1 MTKSFL
7 LSFFLLLSLVSF
19 SQQGDGGLPKTF
31 KEVIDYNKIDKRV
44 FDEPNIAALKIED
57 SLTDNSGTAP
67 WRFGFNNNTNINIS
81 NSGTWINLPNGDRI
95 WQLVVVC
102 KNALTINLT
111 FSQTVI
117 PTGNELYV
125 YNPSKDFIL
134 GKFTAYHLY
143 NGELGTEL
151 VPGEMTIV
159 EYFVPKGSS
168 IGNINICTVT
178 HGYRIQNEF
187 LLKAFGG
194 SGACNVNVNCPEG
207 AAWTQQRNSVVML
220 VSGSNGFCTGALINN
235 TLNDGKPYVLTAN
248 HCYSNPATW
257 IFRFK
262 WESTSCTN
270 PSTSP
275 TFQSLSG
282 AVLRAQGTP
291 SDFCLVEITGS
302 LVNGTVPSAYT
313 PYFSG
318 WDNTETISPSAVCIH
333 HPSGDI
339 KKISFENN
347 SLISTTFGGSP
358 ANSHWGVLSWDLGVT
373 EPGSSGS
380 PLFNQNRRIIG
391 QLHGGASACGASV
404 LSDEYGKVSVSWN
417 PAGSTSSGQLKHWLD
432 PNNTN
437 ASFVDGYAPSN
448 APSLTI
454 TTSTNTICSGS
465 SITLTANSVAGVSY
479 LWSPGGQTTASITV
493 NPSTTTTYTCT
504 ATQNGASST
513 ANHVV
518 TVNSIPTISGG
529 TAVCSGGTLQ
539 LTGSGTAAASNAW
552 SSASA
557 SIASISGTG
566 LVSGTSAGNSVVTYT
581 NNNGCSATTTVTVTP
596 IPAAPT
602 GLSCYQTAVFNTT
615 TCAWVISGTQAT
627 APTGLSCW
635 QTASFN
641 TTTCAWVVSGTQT
654 TNTTLISALGTY
666 TWANNGI
673 TYTSSGVYT
682 GTTVNCVAQVLNL
695 TITPS
700 SPSLALQVFL
710 DGYYIY
716 GSNPA
721 RMRAARYVNL
731 TESGS
736 ANSGA
741 NTDVDFI
748 TVELRSPSNLN
759 VLVYSVS
766 AILQTNGSV
775 QCVFPA
781 GALGG
786 SFYLVVKH
794 RAAIPLWSANP
805 VTLSSSSAFS
815 FANNSSNTYSGG
827 SITPIH
833 TLVPSLF
840 GIWLGELNDD
850 GYLDGVDYTVFE
862 TDTYLSAYY
871 GLYMLD
877 GDLNG
882 DAYVDASDYAV
893 FDFNARVG
901 SYEQRP

>member
-1 MTKSFL
+1 MTKSFF
-7 LSFFLLLSLVSF
+7 LSFFLLLSLVTF

-134 GKFTAYHLY
+134 GKFTASHLY

-168 IGNINICTVT
+168 IGNVNICTVT
-178 HGYRIQNEF
+178 HGYRTPNEF

-257 IFRFK
+257 IFRFQ
-262 WESTSCTN
+262 WESTSCIN

-291 SDFCLVEITGS
+291 SDFCLVEITGG
-302 LVNGTVPSAYT
+302 LVNGTVPAAYT

-339 KKISFENN
+339 KKIAIENN
-347 SLISTTFGGSP
+347 ALISTSFGGSP
-358 ANSHWGVLSWDLGVT
+358 SNSHWGVLSWDLGVT

-417 PAGSTSSGQLKHWLD
+417 PAGSTTSGQLKHWLD

-437 ASFVDGYAPSN
+437 ASFVDGYDPSN
-448 APSLTI
+448 APTI
-454 TTSTNTICSGS
+454 TLDAGLSNSTFIQTSLCGSNYIPNVTISNGGS
-465 SITLTANSVAGVSY
+465 QTV
-479 LWSPGGQTTASITV
+479 TTAVISYSID
-493 NPSTTTTYTCT
+493 
-504 ATQNGASST
+504 
-513 ANHVV
+513 
-518 TVNSIPTISGG
+518 GG
-529 TAVCSGGTLQ
+529 TAQNYNWNGSLAQFQTQVINLPPVQLLPGNHTFSATVSQVNNGVDELSVNNATNTQFLVTAINQTSNLLKVTLLTDNYSSETYMEVLSSNGTVVWFQGNESFAGTYGTNNTPGPTDPTSPLLDNTTYNWDVPLSLNDCYTFKIYDYYGDGLSGFIADGSLSLANHNNINFYTLSTPNFGAELGIVFKNISTIGLVESENQ
-539 LTGSGTAAASNAW
+539 ELNVFPNPANDLLFIYLPSSAKQISIVDIYGKLIYSEPALFESHELKISSLASGTYW
-552 SSASA
+552 
-557 SIASISGTG
+557 
-566 LVSGTSAGNSVVTYT
+566 LK
-581 NNNGCSATTTVTVTP
+581 
-596 IPAAPT
+596 
-602 GLSCYQTAVFNTT
+602 
-615 TCAWVISGTQAT
+615 
-627 APTGLSCW
+627 
-635 QTASFN
+635 
-641 TTTCAWVVSGTQT
+641 
-654 TNTTLISALGTY
+654 
-666 TWANNGI
+666 
-673 TYTSSGVYT
+673 
-682 GTTVNCVAQVLNL
+682 
-695 TITPS
+695 
-700 SPSLALQVFL
+700 
-710 DGYYIY
+710 
-716 GSNPA
+716 
-721 RMRAARYVNL
+721 
-731 TESGS
+731 
-736 ANSGA
+736 
-741 NTDVDFI
+741 VD
-748 TVELRSPSNLN
+748 L
-759 VLVYSVS
+759 
-766 AILQTNGSV
+766 TNGRT
-775 QCVFPA
+775 
-781 GALGG
+781 ALKR
-786 SFYLVVKH
+786 FIK
-794 RAAIPLWSANP
+794 
-805 VTLSSSSAFS
+805 
-815 FANNSSNTYSGG
+815 
-827 SITPIH
+827 
-833 TLVPSLF
+833 
-840 GIWLGELNDD
+840 
-850 GYLDGVDYTVFE
+850 
-862 TDTYLSAYY
+862 
-871 GLYMLD
+871 
-877 GDLNG
+877 
-882 DAYVDASDYAV
+882 
-893 FDFNARVG
+893 
-901 SYEQRP
+901 Q

>member
-1 MTKSFL
+1 MTKSFF
-7 LSFFLLLSLVSF
+7 LSFFLLLSLVTF

-134 GKFTAYHLY
+134 GKFTASHLY

-151 VPGEMTIV
+151 VPGEITIV

-168 IGNINICTVT
+168 IGNVNICTVT
-178 HGYRIQNEF
+178 HGYRTPNEF

-257 IFRFK
+257 IFRFQ
-262 WESTSCTN
+262 WESTSCIN

-291 SDFCLVEITGS
+291 SDFCLVEITGG
-302 LVNGTVPSAYT
+302 LVNGTVPAAYT

-339 KKISFENN
+339 KKIAIENN
-347 SLISTTFGGSP
+347 ALISTSFGGSP
-358 ANSHWGVLSWDLGVT
+358 SNSHWGVLSWDLGVT

-417 PAGSTSSGQLKHWLD
+417 PAGSSSSGQLKYWLD

-437 ASFVDGYAPSN
+437 ASFVDGYDPSN
-448 APSLTI
+448 APTI
-454 TTSTNTICSGS
+454 TLDAGLSNSAFIQTSLCGSNYIPNVTISNGGS
-465 SITLTANSVAGVSY
+465 QTV
-479 LWSPGGQTTASITV
+479 TTAVISYSID
-493 NPSTTTTYTCT
+493 
-504 ATQNGASST
+504 
-513 ANHVV
+513 
-518 TVNSIPTISGG
+518 GG
-529 TAVCSGGTLQ
+529 TAQNYNWNGSLAQFQTQVINLPPVQLLPGNHTFSATVSQVNNGVDELSINNATNTQFLATAISQTSNLLKVTLLTDNYSSETYMEVLSSNGTVVWFQGNESFAGTYGTNNTPGPTDPTSPLLDNTTYNWDVPLSLNDCYTFKIYDYYGDGLSGFIADGSLSLANHNNINFYTLSTPNFGAE
-539 LTGSGTAAASNAW
+539 LGIVFKNISTIGLVESENHELNVFPNPANDLLFINLP
-552 SSASA
+552 SSAKQI
-557 SIASISGTG
+557 SIVDIYGKLIYSEPALFESHELKISS
-566 LVSGTSAGNSVVTYT
+566 L
-581 NNNGCSATTTVTVTP
+581 AT
-596 IPAAPT
+596 
-602 GLSCYQTAVFNTT
+602 
-615 TCAWVISGTQAT
+615 
-627 APTGLSCW
+627 
-635 QTASFN
+635 
-641 TTTCAWVVSGTQT
+641 
-654 TNTTLISALGTY
+654 GTY
-666 TWANNGI
+666 W
-673 TYTSSGVYT
+673 
-682 GTTVNCVAQVLNL
+682 LK
-695 TITPS
+695 
-700 SPSLALQVFL
+700 
-710 DGYYIY
+710 
-716 GSNPA
+716 
-721 RMRAARYVNL
+721 
-731 TESGS
+731 
-736 ANSGA
+736 
-741 NTDVDFI
+741 VD
-748 TVELRSPSNLN
+748 L
-759 VLVYSVS
+759 
-766 AILQTNGSV
+766 TNGRT
-775 QCVFPA
+775 
-781 GALGG
+781 ALKR
-786 SFYLVVKH
+786 FIK
-794 RAAIPLWSANP
+794 
-805 VTLSSSSAFS
+805 
-815 FANNSSNTYSGG
+815 
-827 SITPIH
+827 
-833 TLVPSLF
+833 
-840 GIWLGELNDD
+840 
-850 GYLDGVDYTVFE
+850 
-862 TDTYLSAYY
+862 
-871 GLYMLD
+871 
-877 GDLNG
+877 
-882 DAYVDASDYAV
+882 
-893 FDFNARVG
+893 
-901 SYEQRP
+901 Q

>member
-1 MTKSFL
+1 MTKSFF
-7 LSFFLLLSLVSF
+7 LSFFLLLSLVTF

-31 KEVIDYNKIDKRV
+31 KEVVDYNKIDKRV

-134 GKFTAYHLY
+134 GKFTASHLY

-168 IGNINICTVT
+168 IGNVNICTVT
-178 HGYRIQNEF
+178 HGYRTPDEF

-257 IFRFK
+257 IFRFQ
-262 WESTSCTN
+262 WESTSCIN

-291 SDFCLVEITGS
+291 SDFCLVEITGG
-302 LVNGTVPSAYT
+302 LVNGTVPAAYT

-339 KKISFENN
+339 KKIAIENN
-347 SLISTTFGGSP
+347 ALISTNFGGSP
-358 ANSHWGVLSWDLGVT
+358 SNSHWGVLSWDLGVT

-417 PAGSTSSGQLKHWLD
+417 PAGSTTSGQLKHWLD

-437 ASFVDGYAPSN
+437 ASFVDGYDPSN
-448 APSLTI
+448 APTI
-454 TTSTNTICSGS
+454 TLDAGLSNSAFIQTSLCGSNYIPNVTISNGGS
-465 SITLTANSVAGVSY
+465 QTV
-479 LWSPGGQTTASITV
+479 TTAVISYSID
-493 NPSTTTTYTCT
+493 
-504 ATQNGASST
+504 
-513 ANHVV
+513 
-518 TVNSIPTISGG
+518 GG
-529 TAVCSGGTLQ
+529 TAQNYNWNGSLAQFQTQVINLPPVQLLPGNHTFSATVSQVNNGVDELSVNNATNTQFLVTAINQTSNLLKVTLLTDNYSSETYMEVLSSNGTVVWFQGNESFAGTYGTNNTPGPTDPTSPLLDNTTYNWDVPLSLNDCYTFKIYDYYGDGLDGFMEDGSLSLANHNNINFYTLSTPNFGAELGIVFKNNSAIGLVESENQ
-539 LTGSGTAAASNAW
+539 ELNVFPNPANDLLFINLPSSAKQISIVDIYGKLIYSEPALLESHELKISSLASGTYW
-552 SSASA
+552 
-557 SIASISGTG
+557 
-566 LVSGTSAGNSVVTYT
+566 LK
-581 NNNGCSATTTVTVTP
+581 
-596 IPAAPT
+596 
-602 GLSCYQTAVFNTT
+602 
-615 TCAWVISGTQAT
+615 
-627 APTGLSCW
+627 
-635 QTASFN
+635 
-641 TTTCAWVVSGTQT
+641 
-654 TNTTLISALGTY
+654 
-666 TWANNGI
+666 
-673 TYTSSGVYT
+673 
-682 GTTVNCVAQVLNL
+682 
-695 TITPS
+695 
-700 SPSLALQVFL
+700 
-710 DGYYIY
+710 
-716 GSNPA
+716 
-721 RMRAARYVNL
+721 
-731 TESGS
+731 
-736 ANSGA
+736 
-741 NTDVDFI
+741 VD
-748 TVELRSPSNLN
+748 L
-759 VLVYSVS
+759 
-766 AILQTNGSV
+766 TNGRT
-775 QCVFPA
+775 
-781 GALGG
+781 ALKR
-786 SFYLVVKH
+786 FIK
-794 RAAIPLWSANP
+794 
-805 VTLSSSSAFS
+805 
-815 FANNSSNTYSGG
+815 
-827 SITPIH
+827 
-833 TLVPSLF
+833 
-840 GIWLGELNDD
+840 
-850 GYLDGVDYTVFE
+850 
-862 TDTYLSAYY
+862 
-871 GLYMLD
+871 
-877 GDLNG
+877 
-882 DAYVDASDYAV
+882 
-893 FDFNARVG
+893 
-901 SYEQRP
+901 Q

>member
-7 LSFFLLLSLVSF
+7 LLFFLLLSLVTF

-57 SLTDNSGTAP
+57 SLTDNLGTAP

-134 GKFTAYHLY
+134 GKFTASHLY

-168 IGNINICTVT
+168 IGNVNICTVT
-178 HGYRIQNEF
+178 HGYRTPNEF

-257 IFRFK
+257 IFRFQ
-262 WESTSCTN
+262 WESTSCIN

-291 SDFCLVEITGS
+291 SDFCLVEITGG
-302 LVNGTVPSAYT
+302 LVNGTVPAAYT

-339 KKISFENN
+339 KKIAIENN
-347 SLISTTFGGSP
+347 ALISTTFGGSP
-358 ANSHWGVLSWDLGVT
+358 ANSHWGIQAWDLGVT

-380 PLFNQNRRIIG
+380 PLYNGNHRIIG
-391 QLHGGASACGASV
+391 QLHGGASACGASA

-417 PAGSTSSGQLKHWLD
+417 PAGSTSSGQLKYWLD

-437 ASFVDGYAPSN
+437 ASFLDGYDPSN
-448 APSLTI
+448 APTI
-454 TTSTNTICSGS
+454 TLDAGLSNSTFIQTSLCGS
-465 SITLTANSVAGVSY
+465 NY
-479 LWSPGGQTTASITV
+479 
-493 NPSTTTTYTCT
+493 
-504 ATQNGASST
+504 
-513 ANHVV
+513 
-518 TVNSIPTISGG
+518 IPNVTISNGGSQTVTNAVISYSIDGG
-529 TAVCSGGTLQ
+529 TAQNYNWNGSLAQFQTQGINLPPVQ
-539 LTGSGTAAASNAW
+539 LLPGNHTF
-552 SSASA
+552 SA
-557 SIASISGTG
+557 T
-566 LVSGTSAGNSVVTYT
+566 VSQV
-581 NNNGCSATTTVTVTP
+581 NNGVDE
-596 IPAAPT
+596 
-602 GLSCYQTAVFNTT
+602 LSINNA
-615 TCAWVISGTQAT
+615 
-627 APTGLSCW
+627 
-635 QTASFN
+635 
-641 TTTCAWVVSGTQT
+641 
-654 TNTTLISALGTY
+654 TNT
-666 TWANNGI
+666 
-673 TYTSSGVYT
+673 
-682 GTTVNCVAQVLNL
+682 Q
-695 TITPS
+695 
-700 SPSLALQVFL
+700 FL
-710 DGYYIY
+710 
-716 GSNPA
+716 
-721 RMRAARYVNL
+721 
-731 TESGS
+731 
-736 ANSGA
+736 
-741 NTDVDFI
+741 
-748 TVELRSPSNLN
+748 
-759 VLVYSVS
+759 VS
-766 AILQTNGSV
+766 AINQTSNLLKVTLLTDDYSSETYMEILSSNGTVVWFQGNESFAGTYGTNNTPGPTDPTSPLLDNTIYNWDVPLSLNDCYTFKIYDYYGDGLSGFIADGSLSLANHNNINFYTLSIPNFGSELAIVFKNNSAIGLVESENQELNIFPNPANDLLFINLPSSAKQISIVDIYGKLIYSEPALFESHELKISSLAIGTYWLKVDLTNGRT
-775 QCVFPA
+775 
-781 GALGG
+781 ALKR
-786 SFYLVVKH
+786 FIK
-794 RAAIPLWSANP
+794 
-805 VTLSSSSAFS
+805 
-815 FANNSSNTYSGG
+815 
-827 SITPIH
+827 
-833 TLVPSLF
+833 
-840 GIWLGELNDD
+840 
-850 GYLDGVDYTVFE
+850 
-862 TDTYLSAYY
+862 
-871 GLYMLD
+871 
-877 GDLNG
+877 
-882 DAYVDASDYAV
+882 
-893 FDFNARVG
+893 
-901 SYEQRP
+901 Q

>member
-7 LSFFLLLSLVSF
+7 LSFFLLLSLVTF

-134 GKFTAYHLY
+134 GKFTASHLY

-151 VPGEMTIV
+151 VPGEITIV

-168 IGNINICTVT
+168 IGNVNICTVT
-178 HGYRIQNEF
+178 HGYRTPNEF

-235 TLNDGKPYVLTAN
+235 TLNDAKPYVLTAN

-257 IFRFK
+257 IFRFQ
-262 WESTSCTN
+262 WESTSCIN

-291 SDFCLVEITGS
+291 SDFCLVEITGG
-302 LVNGTVPSAYT
+302 LVNGTVPAAYT

-339 KKISFENN
+339 KKIAIENN
-347 SLISTTFGGSP
+347 ALISTSFGGSP
-358 ANSHWGVLSWDLGVT
+358 SNSHWGVLSWDLGVT

-417 PAGSTSSGQLKHWLD
+417 PAGSTTSGQLKHWLD

-437 ASFVDGYAPSN
+437 ASFVDGYDPSN
-448 APSLTI
+448 APTI
-454 TTSTNTICSGS
+454 TLDAGLSNSTFIQTSLCGSNYIPNVTISNGGS
-465 SITLTANSVAGVSY
+465 QTV
-479 LWSPGGQTTASITV
+479 TTAVISYSID
-493 NPSTTTTYTCT
+493 
-504 ATQNGASST
+504 
-513 ANHVV
+513 
-518 TVNSIPTISGG
+518 GG
-529 TAVCSGGTLQ
+529 TAQNYNWNGSLAQFQTQVINLPPVQLLPGNHTFSATVSQVNNGVDELSVNNATNTQFLVTAINQTSNLLKVTLLTDNYSSETYMEVLSSNGTVVWFQGNESFAGTYGTNNTPGPTDPTSPLLDNTTYNWDVPLSLNDCYTFKIYDYYGDGLSGFIADGSLSLANHNNINFYTLSTPNFGAELGIVFKNISTIGLVESENHELNVFPNPANDLLFIYLPSSAKQ
-539 LTGSGTAAASNAW
+539 ISIVDIYGKLIYSEPALFESHELKISSLASGTYW
-552 SSASA
+552 
-557 SIASISGTG
+557 
-566 LVSGTSAGNSVVTYT
+566 LK
-581 NNNGCSATTTVTVTP
+581 
-596 IPAAPT
+596 
-602 GLSCYQTAVFNTT
+602 
-615 TCAWVISGTQAT
+615 
-627 APTGLSCW
+627 
-635 QTASFN
+635 
-641 TTTCAWVVSGTQT
+641 
-654 TNTTLISALGTY
+654 
-666 TWANNGI
+666 
-673 TYTSSGVYT
+673 
-682 GTTVNCVAQVLNL
+682 
-695 TITPS
+695 
-700 SPSLALQVFL
+700 
-710 DGYYIY
+710 
-716 GSNPA
+716 
-721 RMRAARYVNL
+721 
-731 TESGS
+731 
-736 ANSGA
+736 
-741 NTDVDFI
+741 VD
-748 TVELRSPSNLN
+748 L
-759 VLVYSVS
+759 
-766 AILQTNGSV
+766 TNGRT
-775 QCVFPA
+775 
-781 GALGG
+781 ALKR
-786 SFYLVVKH
+786 FIK
-794 RAAIPLWSANP
+794 
-805 VTLSSSSAFS
+805 
-815 FANNSSNTYSGG
+815 
-827 SITPIH
+827 
-833 TLVPSLF
+833 
-840 GIWLGELNDD
+840 
-850 GYLDGVDYTVFE
+850 
-862 TDTYLSAYY
+862 
-871 GLYMLD
+871 
-877 GDLNG
+877 
-882 DAYVDASDYAV
+882 
-893 FDFNARVG
+893 
-901 SYEQRP
+901 Q

>member
-1 MTKSFL
+1 MTKSFF
-7 LSFFLLLSLVSF
+7 LSFFLLLSLVTF

-134 GKFTAYHLY
+134 GKFTASHLY

-151 VPGEMTIV
+151 VPGEITIV

-168 IGNINICTVT
+168 IGNVNICTVT
-178 HGYRIQNEF
+178 HGYRTPNEF

-257 IFRFK
+257 IFRFQ
-262 WESTSCTN
+262 WESTSCIN
-270 PSTSP
+270 PSISP

-291 SDFCLVEITGS
+291 SDFCLVEITGG
-302 LVNGTVPSAYT
+302 LVNGTVPAAYT

-339 KKISFENN
+339 KKIAIENN
-347 SLISTTFGGSP
+347 ALISTSFGGSP
-358 ANSHWGVLSWDLGVT
+358 SNSHWGVLSWDLGVT

-417 PAGSTSSGQLKHWLD
+417 PAGSTSSGQLKYWLD

-437 ASFVDGYAPSN
+437 ASFVDGYDPSN
-448 APSLTI
+448 APTI
-454 TTSTNTICSGS
+454 TLDAGLSNSAFIQTSLCGSNYIPNVTISNGGSQSVTTAVISYSIDGGTEQNYNWNGSLAQFQTQVINLPPVQLLPGNHTFSATVSQVNNGVDELSVNNATNTQFLVTAINQTSNLLKVTLLTDNYSSETYMEVLSSNGTVVWFQGNESFAGTYGTNNTPGPTDPTSPLLDNTIYNWDVPLSLNDCYTFKIYDYYGDGLSGFIADGS
-465 SITLTANSVAGVSY
+465 LSL
-479 LWSPGGQTTASITV
+479 
-493 NPSTTTTYTCT
+493 
-504 ATQNGASST
+504 
-513 ANHVV
+513 ANHNNINFYTLSTPNFGAELGIVFK
-518 TVNSIPTISGG
+518 NISTIGLVESENHELNVFPNP
-529 TAVCSGGTLQ
+529 ANDL
-539 LTGSGTAAASNAW
+539 LFIYLP
-552 SSASA
+552 SSAKQI
-557 SIASISGTG
+557 SIVDIYGKLIYSEPALFESHELKISS
-566 LVSGTSAGNSVVTYT
+566 L
-581 NNNGCSATTTVTVTP
+581 AT
-596 IPAAPT
+596 
-602 GLSCYQTAVFNTT
+602 
-615 TCAWVISGTQAT
+615 
-627 APTGLSCW
+627 
-635 QTASFN
+635 
-641 TTTCAWVVSGTQT
+641 
-654 TNTTLISALGTY
+654 GTY
-666 TWANNGI
+666 W
-673 TYTSSGVYT
+673 
-682 GTTVNCVAQVLNL
+682 LK
-695 TITPS
+695 
-700 SPSLALQVFL
+700 
-710 DGYYIY
+710 
-716 GSNPA
+716 
-721 RMRAARYVNL
+721 
-731 TESGS
+731 
-736 ANSGA
+736 
-741 NTDVDFI
+741 VD
-748 TVELRSPSNLN
+748 L
-759 VLVYSVS
+759 
-766 AILQTNGSV
+766 TNGRT
-775 QCVFPA
+775 
-781 GALGG
+781 ALKR
-786 SFYLVVKH
+786 FIKL
-794 RAAIPLWSANP
+794 
-805 VTLSSSSAFS
+805 
-815 FANNSSNTYSGG
+815 
-827 SITPIH
+827 
-833 TLVPSLF
+833 
-840 GIWLGELNDD
+840 
-850 GYLDGVDYTVFE
+850 
-862 TDTYLSAYY
+862 
-871 GLYMLD
+871 
-877 GDLNG
+877 
-882 DAYVDASDYAV
+882 
-893 FDFNARVG
+893 
-901 SYEQRP
+901 

>member
-7 LSFFLLLSLVSF
+7 LSVFLLLSLVTF

-111 FSQTVI
+111 FSQTLI

-134 GKFTAYHLY
+134 GKFTASHLY

-151 VPGEMTIV
+151 VPGEITIV

-168 IGNINICTVT
+168 IGNVNICTVT
-178 HGYRIQNEF
+178 HGYRTPNEF

-257 IFRFK
+257 IFRFQ
-262 WESTSCTN
+262 WESTSCIN

-291 SDFCLVEITGS
+291 SDFCLVEITGG
-302 LVNGTVPSAYT
+302 LVNGSVPAAYT

-339 KKISFENN
+339 KKIAIENN
-347 SLISTTFGGSP
+347 ALISTSFGGSP
-358 ANSHWGVLSWDLGVT
+358 SNSHWGVLSWDLGVT

-417 PAGSTSSGQLKHWLD
+417 PAGSTTSGQLKHWLD

-437 ASFVDGYAPSN
+437 ASFVDGYDPSN
-448 APSLTI
+448 APTI
-454 TTSTNTICSGS
+454 TLDAGLSNSAFIQTSLCGSNYIPNVTISNGGS
-465 SITLTANSVAGVSY
+465 QTV
-479 LWSPGGQTTASITV
+479 TTAVISYSID
-493 NPSTTTTYTCT
+493 
-504 ATQNGASST
+504 
-513 ANHVV
+513 
-518 TVNSIPTISGG
+518 GG
-529 TAVCSGGTLQ
+529 TAQNYNWNGSLAQFQTQVINLPPVQLLPGNHTFSATVSQVNNGVDELSVNNATNTQFVATAISQTSDLLKVTLLTDNYSSETYMEVLSSNGTVVWFQGNESFAGTYGTNNTPGPTDPTSPLLDNTTYNWDVPLSLNDCYTFKIYDYYGDGLSGFIADGSLSLANHNNINFYTLSTPNFGAE
-539 LTGSGTAAASNAW
+539 LGIVFKNISTIGLVESENHELNVFPNPANDLLFIYLP
-552 SSASA
+552 SSAKQI
-557 SIASISGTG
+557 SIVDIYGKLIYSEPALFESHELKISS
-566 LVSGTSAGNSVVTYT
+566 L
-581 NNNGCSATTTVTVTP
+581 AT
-596 IPAAPT
+596 
-602 GLSCYQTAVFNTT
+602 
-615 TCAWVISGTQAT
+615 
-627 APTGLSCW
+627 
-635 QTASFN
+635 
-641 TTTCAWVVSGTQT
+641 
-654 TNTTLISALGTY
+654 GTY
-666 TWANNGI
+666 W
-673 TYTSSGVYT
+673 
-682 GTTVNCVAQVLNL
+682 LK
-695 TITPS
+695 
-700 SPSLALQVFL
+700 
-710 DGYYIY
+710 
-716 GSNPA
+716 
-721 RMRAARYVNL
+721 
-731 TESGS
+731 
-736 ANSGA
+736 
-741 NTDVDFI
+741 VD
-748 TVELRSPSNLN
+748 L
-759 VLVYSVS
+759 
-766 AILQTNGSV
+766 TNGRT
-775 QCVFPA
+775 
-781 GALGG
+781 ALKR
-786 SFYLVVKH
+786 FIK
-794 RAAIPLWSANP
+794 
-805 VTLSSSSAFS
+805 
-815 FANNSSNTYSGG
+815 
-827 SITPIH
+827 
-833 TLVPSLF
+833 
-840 GIWLGELNDD
+840 
-850 GYLDGVDYTVFE
+850 
-862 TDTYLSAYY
+862 
-871 GLYMLD
+871 
-877 GDLNG
+877 
-882 DAYVDASDYAV
+882 
-893 FDFNARVG
+893 
-901 SYEQRP
+901 Q

>member
-7 LSFFLLLSLVSF
+7 LSFFLLLSLVTF

-134 GKFTAYHLY
+134 GKFTASHLY

-151 VPGEMTIV
+151 VPGEITIV

-168 IGNINICTVT
+168 IGNVNICTVT
-178 HGYRIQNEF
+178 HGYRTPNEF

-257 IFRFK
+257 IFRFQ
-262 WESTSCTN
+262 WESTSCIN
-270 PSTSP
+270 PSISP

-291 SDFCLVEITGS
+291 SDFCLVEITGG
-302 LVNGTVPSAYT
+302 LVNGTVPAAYT

-339 KKISFENN
+339 KKIAIENN
-347 SLISTTFGGSP
+347 ALISTSFGGSP
-358 ANSHWGVLSWDLGVT
+358 SNSHWGVLSWDLGVT

-417 PAGSTSSGQLKHWLD
+417 PAGSTTSGQLKHWLD

-437 ASFVDGYAPSN
+437 ASFVDGYDPSN
-448 APSLTI
+448 APTI
-454 TTSTNTICSGS
+454 TLDAGLSNSAFIQTSLCGSNYIPNVTISNGGS
-465 SITLTANSVAGVSY
+465 QTV
-479 LWSPGGQTTASITV
+479 TTAVISYSID
-493 NPSTTTTYTCT
+493 
-504 ATQNGASST
+504 
-513 ANHVV
+513 
-518 TVNSIPTISGG
+518 GG
-529 TAVCSGGTLQ
+529 TAQNYNWNGSLAQFQTQVINLPPVQ
-539 LTGSGTAAASNAW
+539 LLPGNHTFSATVSLVNNGVDELSINNA
-552 SSASA
+552 
-557 SIASISGTG
+557 TNTQF
-566 LVSGTSAGNSVVTYT
+566 LVSGINQTSNLLKVTLLTDNYSSETYMEVLSSNGTVVWFQGNESFAGTYGT
-581 NNNGCSATTTVTVTP
+581 NNTPGPTDPTSPLLDNTTYNWDVPLSLNDCYTFK
-596 IPAAPT
+596 IYDYYGD
-602 GLSCYQTAVFNTT
+602 GLSGFIADGSLSLANYNNINFYTLSTPNFGAELGIVFKNISTIGIVESENQELNVFPNP
-615 TCAWVISGTQAT
+615 ANDLLFINLPSYAKQISIVDIYGKLIYSEPALLESHELKISSLASGTYW
-627 APTGLSCW
+627 LK
-635 QTASFN
+635 
-641 TTTCAWVVSGTQT
+641 
-654 TNTTLISALGTY
+654 
-666 TWANNGI
+666 
-673 TYTSSGVYT
+673 
-682 GTTVNCVAQVLNL
+682 
-695 TITPS
+695 
-700 SPSLALQVFL
+700 
-710 DGYYIY
+710 
-716 GSNPA
+716 
-721 RMRAARYVNL
+721 
-731 TESGS
+731 
-736 ANSGA
+736 
-741 NTDVDFI
+741 VD
-748 TVELRSPSNLN
+748 L
-759 VLVYSVS
+759 
-766 AILQTNGSV
+766 TNGRT
-775 QCVFPA
+775 
-781 GALGG
+781 ALKR
-786 SFYLVVKH
+786 FIK
-794 RAAIPLWSANP
+794 
-805 VTLSSSSAFS
+805 
-815 FANNSSNTYSGG
+815 
-827 SITPIH
+827 
-833 TLVPSLF
+833 
-840 GIWLGELNDD
+840 
-850 GYLDGVDYTVFE
+850 
-862 TDTYLSAYY
+862 
-871 GLYMLD
+871 
-877 GDLNG
+877 
-882 DAYVDASDYAV
+882 
-893 FDFNARVG
+893 
-901 SYEQRP
+901 Q

>member
-1 MTKSFL
+1 MTKSFF
-7 LSFFLLLSLVSF
+7 LSFFLLLSLVTF

-31 KEVIDYNKIDKRV
+31 KEVVDYNKIDKRV
-44 FDEPNIAALKIED
+44 FDEPNITALKIED

-67 WRFGFNNNTNINIS
+67 WRFGFNNNTNINIT

-134 GKFTAYHLY
+134 GKFTASHLY

-178 HGYRIQNEF
+178 HGYRTPNEF

-257 IFRFK
+257 IFRFQ
-262 WESTSCTN
+262 WESTSCIN

-291 SDFCLVEITGS
+291 SDFCLVEITGG
-302 LVNGTVPSAYT
+302 LVNGTVPAAYT

-339 KKISFENN
+339 KKIAIENN
-347 SLISTTFGGSP
+347 ALISTSFGGSP
-358 ANSHWGVLSWDLGVT
+358 PNSHWGVLSWDLGVT

-417 PAGSTSSGQLKHWLD
+417 PAGSTTSGQLKHWLD

-437 ASFVDGYAPSN
+437 ASFVDGYDPSN
-448 APSLTI
+448 APTI
-454 TTSTNTICSGS
+454 TLDAGLSNSAFIQTSLCGSNYIPNVTISNGGS
-465 SITLTANSVAGVSY
+465 QSV
-479 LWSPGGQTTASITV
+479 TTAVISYSID
-493 NPSTTTTYTCT
+493 
-504 ATQNGASST
+504 
-513 ANHVV
+513 
-518 TVNSIPTISGG
+518 GG
-529 TAVCSGGTLQ
+529 TAQNYNWNGSLAQFQTQVINLPPVQLLPGNHTFSATVSQVNNGVDELSVNNATNTQFLVTAINQTSNLLKVTLLTDNYSSETYMEVLSSNGTVVWFQGNESFAGTYGTNNTPGPTDPTSPLLDNTTYNWDVPLSLNDCYTFKIYDYYGDGLSGFIADGSLSLANHNNINFYTLSTPNFGAELGIVFKNISTIGLVESENQ
-539 LTGSGTAAASNAW
+539 ELNVFPNPANDLLFIYLP
-552 SSASA
+552 SSAKQI
-557 SIASISGTG
+557 SIVDIYGKLIYSEPALFESHELKISS
-566 LVSGTSAGNSVVTYT
+566 L
-581 NNNGCSATTTVTVTP
+581 AT
-596 IPAAPT
+596 
-602 GLSCYQTAVFNTT
+602 
-615 TCAWVISGTQAT
+615 
-627 APTGLSCW
+627 
-635 QTASFN
+635 
-641 TTTCAWVVSGTQT
+641 
-654 TNTTLISALGTY
+654 GTY
-666 TWANNGI
+666 W
-673 TYTSSGVYT
+673 
-682 GTTVNCVAQVLNL
+682 LK
-695 TITPS
+695 
-700 SPSLALQVFL
+700 
-710 DGYYIY
+710 
-716 GSNPA
+716 
-721 RMRAARYVNL
+721 
-731 TESGS
+731 
-736 ANSGA
+736 
-741 NTDVDFI
+741 VD
-748 TVELRSPSNLN
+748 L
-759 VLVYSVS
+759 
-766 AILQTNGSV
+766 TNGRT
-775 QCVFPA
+775 
-781 GALGG
+781 ALKR
-786 SFYLVVKH
+786 FIKL
-794 RAAIPLWSANP
+794 
-805 VTLSSSSAFS
+805 
-815 FANNSSNTYSGG
+815 
-827 SITPIH
+827 
-833 TLVPSLF
+833 
-840 GIWLGELNDD
+840 
-850 GYLDGVDYTVFE
+850 
-862 TDTYLSAYY
+862 
-871 GLYMLD
+871 
-877 GDLNG
+877 
-882 DAYVDASDYAV
+882 
-893 FDFNARVG
+893 
-901 SYEQRP
+901 

>member
-1 MTKSFL
+1 MTKSFF
-7 LSFFLLLSLVSF
+7 LSFFLLLSLVTF

-31 KEVIDYNKIDKRV
+31 KEVVDYNKIDKRV

-134 GKFTAYHLY
+134 GKFTASHLY

-178 HGYRIQNEF
+178 HGYRTPNEF

-257 IFRFK
+257 IFRFQ
-262 WESTSCTN
+262 WESTSCIN
-270 PSTSP
+270 PSISP

-291 SDFCLVEITGS
+291 SDFCLVEITGG
-302 LVNGTVPSAYT
+302 LVNGTVPAAYT

-339 KKISFENN
+339 KKIAIENN
-347 SLISTTFGGSP
+347 ALISTSFGGSP
-358 ANSHWGVLSWDLGVT
+358 PNSHWGVLSWDLGVT

-417 PAGSTSSGQLKHWLD
+417 PAGSTSSGQLKYWLD

-437 ASFVDGYAPSN
+437 ASFVDGYDPSN
-448 APSLTI
+448 APTI
-454 TTSTNTICSGS
+454 TLDAGLSNSAFIQTSLCGSNYIPNVTISNGGSQSVTTAVISYSIDGGTEQNYNWNGSLAQFQTQVINLPPVQLLPGNHTFSATVSQVNNGVDELSVNNATNTQFLVTAINQTSNLLKVTLLTDNYS
-465 SITLTANSVAGVSY
+465 SETYMEVLSSNGTVVWFQGNESFAGTY
-479 LWSPGGQTTASITV
+479 GTNNTPGPTDPTSPLLD
-493 NPSTTTTYTCT
+493 NTTYNWDVPLSLNDCYTFKIYDYYGDGLSGFI
-504 ATQNGASST
+504 ADGSLSL
-513 ANHVV
+513 ANHNNINFYTLSTPNFGAELGIVFK
-518 TVNSIPTISGG
+518 NISTIGLVESENHELNVFPNP
-529 TAVCSGGTLQ
+529 ANDL
-539 LTGSGTAAASNAW
+539 LFIYLP
-552 SSASA
+552 SSAKQI
-557 SIASISGTG
+557 SIVDIYGKLIYSEPALFESHELKISS
-566 LVSGTSAGNSVVTYT
+566 L
-581 NNNGCSATTTVTVTP
+581 AT
-596 IPAAPT
+596 
-602 GLSCYQTAVFNTT
+602 
-615 TCAWVISGTQAT
+615 
-627 APTGLSCW
+627 
-635 QTASFN
+635 
-641 TTTCAWVVSGTQT
+641 
-654 TNTTLISALGTY
+654 GTY
-666 TWANNGI
+666 W
-673 TYTSSGVYT
+673 
-682 GTTVNCVAQVLNL
+682 LK
-695 TITPS
+695 
-700 SPSLALQVFL
+700 
-710 DGYYIY
+710 
-716 GSNPA
+716 
-721 RMRAARYVNL
+721 
-731 TESGS
+731 
-736 ANSGA
+736 
-741 NTDVDFI
+741 VD
-748 TVELRSPSNLN
+748 L
-759 VLVYSVS
+759 
-766 AILQTNGSV
+766 TNGRT
-775 QCVFPA
+775 
-781 GALGG
+781 ALKR
-786 SFYLVVKH
+786 FIK
-794 RAAIPLWSANP
+794 
-805 VTLSSSSAFS
+805 
-815 FANNSSNTYSGG
+815 
-827 SITPIH
+827 
-833 TLVPSLF
+833 
-840 GIWLGELNDD
+840 
-850 GYLDGVDYTVFE
+850 
-862 TDTYLSAYY
+862 
-871 GLYMLD
+871 
-877 GDLNG
+877 
-882 DAYVDASDYAV
+882 
-893 FDFNARVG
+893 
-901 SYEQRP
+901 Q

>member
-1 MTKSFL
+1 MTKSFF
-7 LSFFLLLSLVSF
+7 LSFFLLLSLVTF

-117 PTGNELYV
+117 PSGNELYV

-134 GKFTAYHLY
+134 GKFTASHLY

-151 VPGEMTIV
+151 VPGEITIV

-168 IGNINICTVT
+168 IGNVNICTVT
-178 HGYRIQNEF
+178 HGYRTPNEF

-257 IFRFK
+257 IFRFQ
-262 WESTSCTN
+262 WESTSCIN

-291 SDFCLVEITGS
+291 SDFCLVEITGG
-302 LVNGTVPSAYT
+302 LVNGTVPAAYT

-339 KKISFENN
+339 KKIAIENN
-347 SLISTTFGGSP
+347 ALISTSFGGSP
-358 ANSHWGVLSWDLGVT
+358 SNSHWGVLSWDLGVT

-417 PAGSTSSGQLKHWLD
+417 PAGSTTSGQLKHWLD

-437 ASFVDGYAPSN
+437 ASFVDGYDPSN
-448 APSLTI
+448 APTI
-454 TTSTNTICSGS
+454 TLDAGLSNSAFIQTSLCGSNYIPNVTISNGGS
-465 SITLTANSVAGVSY
+465 QTV
-479 LWSPGGQTTASITV
+479 TTAVISYSID
-493 NPSTTTTYTCT
+493 
-504 ATQNGASST
+504 
-513 ANHVV
+513 
-518 TVNSIPTISGG
+518 GG
-529 TAVCSGGTLQ
+529 TAQNYNWNGSLAQFQTQVINLPPVQLLPGNHTFSATVSQVNNGVDELSVNNATNTQFLVTAINQTSNLLKVTLLTDNYSSETYMEVLSSNGTVVWFQGNESFAGTYGTNNTPGPTDPTSPLLDNTTYNWDVPLSLNDCYTFKIYDYYGDGLSGFIADGSLSLANHNNINFYTLSTPNFGAELGIVFKNISTIGIVESENQ
-539 LTGSGTAAASNAW
+539 ELNVFPNPANDLLFINLPSSAKQISIVDIYGKLIYSEPALLESHELKISSLASGTYW
-552 SSASA
+552 
-557 SIASISGTG
+557 
-566 LVSGTSAGNSVVTYT
+566 LK
-581 NNNGCSATTTVTVTP
+581 
-596 IPAAPT
+596 
-602 GLSCYQTAVFNTT
+602 
-615 TCAWVISGTQAT
+615 
-627 APTGLSCW
+627 
-635 QTASFN
+635 
-641 TTTCAWVVSGTQT
+641 
-654 TNTTLISALGTY
+654 
-666 TWANNGI
+666 
-673 TYTSSGVYT
+673 
-682 GTTVNCVAQVLNL
+682 
-695 TITPS
+695 
-700 SPSLALQVFL
+700 
-710 DGYYIY
+710 
-716 GSNPA
+716 
-721 RMRAARYVNL
+721 
-731 TESGS
+731 
-736 ANSGA
+736 
-741 NTDVDFI
+741 VD
-748 TVELRSPSNLN
+748 L
-759 VLVYSVS
+759 
-766 AILQTNGSV
+766 TNGRT
-775 QCVFPA
+775 
-781 GALGG
+781 ALKR
-786 SFYLVVKH
+786 FIK
-794 RAAIPLWSANP
+794 
-805 VTLSSSSAFS
+805 
-815 FANNSSNTYSGG
+815 
-827 SITPIH
+827 
-833 TLVPSLF
+833 
-840 GIWLGELNDD
+840 
-850 GYLDGVDYTVFE
+850 
-862 TDTYLSAYY
+862 
-871 GLYMLD
+871 
-877 GDLNG
+877 
-882 DAYVDASDYAV
+882 
-893 FDFNARVG
+893 
-901 SYEQRP
+901 Q